1 MDKDSEVTSDKYSE
15 ELKAA
20 LKKVGAA
27 SRYGALY
34 EELEESGK
42 SPEEIKKIL
51 DKAEKDLK
59 SEFREINKEPQEAL
73 DEERDAGKR
82 ALLVKKK
89 MENSTDYYE
98 QQYYKSYYDYLIR
111 KSNPKEAL
119 SNYAKKGAIDGLK
132 TAILFGIFRIIPKS
146 EPNLAGLSF
155 PKNSKFYKDTR
166 YPISAEDLF
175 TISVNDPKYYRDNS
189 HLYKVIG
196 QLEIKP
202 GLYNK
207 KIEDPVILRHMTGYH
222 NNTLIEDEKLGY
234 SVGNLGTYV
243 VGNKILNRLDAYI
256 YKNSNSS
263 LVSANK
269 ITNEEQLLLENKVNS
284 VQGKVF
290 INDGTPSGTTIAR
303 QTILTDS
310 SGNMIK
316 LQNNLTTGELSLQGI
331 NSSGQRIFEKSLI
344 PYPANALTGTSTSA
358 LTQISYQIPVMNG
371 ATRAMQYSSQWENAS
386 LTEAINRFAP
396 NAKPVETSKGK
407 VIYSNNET
415 GVSVVYDKNG
425 NYFRIEDTT
434 KPRGRNYLDINGN
447 DMNNEIVNGKQRGR
461 NRADYQKV
469 THFNNTD

>member
-1 MDKDSEVTSDKYSE
+1 
-15 ELKAA
+15 
-20 LKKVGAA
+20 
-27 SRYGALY
+27 
-34 EELEESGK
+34 
-42 SPEEIKKIL
+42 
-51 DKAEKDLK
+51 
-59 SEFREINKEPQEAL
+59 
-73 DEERDAGKR
+73 
-82 ALLVKKK
+82 

-111 KSNPKEAL
+111 KSNPEEPL
-119 SNYAKKGAIDGLK
+119 LNYAKKGAIDGLK
-132 TAILFGIFRIIPKS
+132 TAILFSLLGIIPKS
-146 EPNLAGLSF
+146 EPDLSNLTF

-166 YPISAEDLF
+166 YPISAEDMYV
-175 TISVNDPKYYRDNS
+175 ISVNDPEYYRDNS
-189 HLYKVIG
+189 HLYKVTG
-196 QLEIKP
+196 KLNIKA

-207 KIEDPVILRHMTGYH
+207 KIEDPAILRHMTGYH

-234 SVGNLGTYV
+234 NIGNLAGYIA
-243 VGNKILNRLDAYI
+243 GYKILNRPNTYI
-256 YKNSNSS
+256 YKKPNPS
-263 LVSANK
+263 LVSANEV
-269 ITNEEQLLLENKVNS
+269 TNGEQLLLENKVNS
-284 VQGKVF
+284 IQSKVF
-290 INDGTPSGTTIAR
+290 LNDGTLGGTTVANQIR
-303 QTILTDS
+303 FTDS
-310 SGNMIK
+310 SGNMFI
-316 LQNNLTTGELSLQGI
+316 LQNNLTTGERSLQAI
-331 NSSGQRIFEKSLI
+331 NSLGQRTYENSLI
-344 PYPANALTGTSTSA
+344 PYQVNALTGTSTSA
-358 LTQISYQIPVMNG
+358 LTQIIYQIPVMNG